1 MRKNQLL
8 AALYSAWELLLDIP
22 VPKRLL
28 TTSASIRPP
37 AVAILLALPFIG
49 LLCGALIV
57 LALKITALFLAN
69 FGNAVLYA
77 IVLLI
82 FILAKD
88 SGRGFR
94 LVMELCHDL
103 AAGNRKIAE
112 ILPLLRLRKL
122 SEIHDLASNL
132 CAFAV
137 CGFLLSAFTYLAYN
151 GATLWAVPVLMM
163 GTAVQG
169 HLLSL
174 RNVRGGLP
182 FLAIAE
188 SERNKLWVLTGFL
201 MLFPAIEFPLA
212 VLVSFGLCFVLA
224 AAARKFFEELYGG
237 ATSEMI
243 TLVGIAAELLTLFCG
258 ILLINN

>member
-8 AALYSAWELLLDIP
+8 AALYNAWELLLDIP
-22 VPKRLL
+22 IPKRLL

-37 AVAILLALPFIG
+37 AAAILLALPFIG
-49 LLCGALIV
+49 LLCGAIIV
-57 LALKITALFLAN
+57 LMLKITAVFLAN

-77 IVLLI
+77 LVLTI

-94 LVMELCHDL
+94 LVMELCHDI
-103 AAGNRKIAE
+103 AGGERKIAE
-112 ILPLLRLRKL
+112 ILPLLRLRKFP
-122 SEIHDLASNL
+122 EINDLASNL
-132 CAFAV
+132 CAFTV
-137 CGFLLSAFTYLAYN
+137 CGFLLASFTVLAYK
-151 GATLWAVPVLMM
+151 GANLWAVPVLMM

-188 SERNKLWVLTGFL
+188 NDRNKLWVLTGFL

-212 VLVSFGLCFVLA
+212 ALVSFGLCFVLA

-258 ILLINN
+258 ILLIQ

>member
-8 AALYSAWELLLDIP
+8 AALYNAWDLLLDIP
-22 VPKRLL
+22 VPKRML

-49 LLCGALIV
+49 LLCGAVIIL
-57 LALKITALFLAN
+57 LTKITGLFLAN

-77 IVLLI
+77 LILTI
-82 FILAKD
+82 FILGKD
-88 SGRGFR
+88 SGRGYR
-94 LVMELCHDL
+94 LIMETCHDL
-103 AAGNRKIAE
+103 AGGNRKVAE
-112 ILPLLRLRKL
+112 ILPLLRIRKF

-137 CGFLLSAFTYLAYN
+137 CGFLLAAFTYLAYK
-151 GATLWAVPVLMM
+151 GAALWAVPVLMM

-182 FLAIAE
+182 FLAVAE
-188 SERNKLWVLTGFL
+188 NDRNKLWVLTGFL

-224 AAARKFFEELYGG
+224 TAARKFFEELYGG

-243 TLVGIAAELLTLFCG
+243 TLVGIVAELLTLFCA
-258 ILLINN
+258 ILLIR

>member
-8 AALYSAWELLLDIP
+8 AALYSAWEMLLDIP
-22 VPKRLL
+22 IPRKML
-28 TTSASIRPP
+28 TTSATIRPP

-49 LLCGALIV
+49 LLCGAIII
-57 LALKITALFLAN
+57 LALKFTSIFLAN

-77 IVLLI
+77 LVLTI

-103 AAGNRKIAE
+103 AAGNRKIVE
-112 ILPLLRLRKL
+112 VLPLLHIRKFP
-122 SEIHDLASNL
+122 EINDLASNL
-132 CAFAV
+132 CAFAI
-137 CGFLLSAFTYLAYN
+137 CGFLLAAFTYLN
-151 GATLWAVPVLMM
+151 FKGASLWAVPVLMM
-163 GTAVQG
+163 GAAVQG

-174 RNVRGGLP
+174 RNIRGGLP
-182 FLAIAE
+182 FLAIPE
-188 SERNKLWVLTGFL
+188 NDRNKLWVLTGFL

-224 AAARKFFEELYGG
+224 AGARKFFEELYGG

-243 TLVGIAAELLTLFCG
+243 TLAGITAELLTLFCG
-258 ILLINN
+258 LLLIHG